1 MKRPTFAIVLRDLS
15 TGVYRQLEPMTG
27 RQALRFL
34 QALQRDLPHC
44 VSYQPMQM
52 RDQVEFNLALQAG
65 QDLTFTLTKRRGR
78 RVAVFEAQDSTNP

>member
-1 MKRPTFAIVLRDLS
+1 MKRPTGHRAGPVGRRLQA
-15 TGVYRQLEPMTG
+15 TGAHDRPTGTPVSRPSARPPGRRQLP
-27 RQALRFL
+27 AH
-34 QALQRDLPHC
+34 AA
-44 VSYQPMQM
+44 